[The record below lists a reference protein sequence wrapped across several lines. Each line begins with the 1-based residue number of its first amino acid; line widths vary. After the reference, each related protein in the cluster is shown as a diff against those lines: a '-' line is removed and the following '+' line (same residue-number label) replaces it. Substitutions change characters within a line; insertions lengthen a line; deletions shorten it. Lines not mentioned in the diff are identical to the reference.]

1 MIKNFIERQ
10 ARIASINHLLDLS
23 KKQLSKFQKDE
34 SEIFFDV
41 LNTGFRLNLKK
52 TGEKL
57 LLLAIKNLETEL
69 KKAKKGR

>member
-57 LLLAIKNLETEL
+57 LLLTIKNLETEL